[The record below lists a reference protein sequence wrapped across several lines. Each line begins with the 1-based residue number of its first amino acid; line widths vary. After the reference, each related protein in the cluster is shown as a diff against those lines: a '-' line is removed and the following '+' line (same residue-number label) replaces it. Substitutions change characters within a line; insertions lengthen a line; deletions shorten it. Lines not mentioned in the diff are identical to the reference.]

1 MNIDGEIIKLSNTDL
16 TRFNTDIGVSS
27 AKTYTTDFKVVDRII
42 NSKRTWVRLS
52 TSKGYVE
59 AAIIDGGKVY
69 DELRRD
75 YLNRSFLFPCS
86 DEKTDDNFNPFS
98 DEAYIKMKSLHDERD
113 NINFK
118 NKMKEI
124 KRNLSTSQKKEV
136 EKIMKNKIK

>member
-1 MNIDGEIIKLSNTDL
+1 MKDYIKKEPEDETIID
-16 TRFNTDIGVSS
+16 S
-27 AKTYTTDFKVVDRII
+27 AKI
-42 NSKRTWVRLS
+42 
-52 TSKGYVE
+52 
-59 AAIIDGGKVY
+59 Y

-86 DEKTDDNFNPFS
+86 DEKTDDDFNPFS
-98 DEAYIKMKSLHDERD
+98 EEAYNKMKSLHDERD
-113 NINFK
+113 NLNFK

>member
-1 MNIDGEIIKLSNTDL
+1 MKDYIKKEPEDET
-16 TRFNTDIGVSS
+16 
-27 AKTYTTDFKVVDRII
+27 
-42 NSKRTWVRLS
+42 
-52 TSKGYVE
+52 
-59 AAIIDGGKVY
+59 IIDGGKVY

>member
-1 MNIDGEIIKLSNTDL
+1 MKDYIKKAQENET
-16 TRFNTDIGVSS
+16 
-27 AKTYTTDFKVVDRII
+27 
-42 NSKRTWVRLS
+42 
-52 TSKGYVE
+52 
-59 AAIIDGGKVY
+59 IIDGGKVY

-136 EKIMKNKIK
+136 EKIMKNKIKQFFKYPAMKNTFSDEINLISVSEDGIFIDYSEDVDQKERI

>member
-1 MNIDGEIIKLSNTDL
+1 MTDHIKKEPEDETIID
-16 TRFNTDIGVSS
+16 S
-27 AKTYTTDFKVVDRII
+27 AKI
-42 NSKRTWVRLS
+42 
-52 TSKGYVE
+52 
-59 AAIIDGGKVY
+59 Y

-86 DEKTDDNFNPFS
+86 DEKTDDDFNPFS
-98 DEAYIKMKSLHDERD
+98 DEAYNKMKSLHDERD
-113 NINFK
+113 NLNFK

>member
-1 MNIDGEIIKLSNTDL
+1 MTDHIKKEPEDETIID
-16 TRFNTDIGVSS
+16 S
-27 AKTYTTDFKVVDRII
+27 AKI
-42 NSKRTWVRLS
+42 
-52 TSKGYVE
+52 
-59 AAIIDGGKVY
+59 Y

-86 DEKTDDNFNPFS
+86 EEKTDDDFNPFS
-98 DEAYIKMKSLHDERD
+98 EEAYNKMKSLHDERD
-113 NINFK
+113 NLNLK

>member
-1 MNIDGEIIKLSNTDL
+1 MTDHIKKEPEDETIID
-16 TRFNTDIGVSS
+16 S
-27 AKTYTTDFKVVDRII
+27 AKI
-42 NSKRTWVRLS
+42 
-52 TSKGYVE
+52 
-59 AAIIDGGKVY
+59 Y

-86 DEKTDDNFNPFS
+86 DEKIDDNLHPFS
-98 DEAYIKMKSLHDERD
+98 DEAYNKMKSLHDERD
-113 NINFK
+113 NLNFK

>member
-1 MNIDGEIIKLSNTDL
+1 MTDHIKKEPEDETIID
-16 TRFNTDIGVSS
+16 S
-27 AKTYTTDFKVVDRII
+27 AKI
-42 NSKRTWVRLS
+42 
-52 TSKGYVE
+52 
-59 AAIIDGGKVY
+59 Y

-86 DEKTDDNFNPFS
+86 DEKTDDDFNPFS
-98 DEAYIKMKSLHDERD
+98 EEAYNKMKSLHDERD
-113 NINFK
+113 NLNFK

>member
-1 MNIDGEIIKLSNTDL
+1 MKDYIKKEPEDET
-16 TRFNTDIGVSS
+16 
-27 AKTYTTDFKVVDRII
+27 
-42 NSKRTWVRLS
+42 
-52 TSKGYVE
+52 
-59 AAIIDGGKVY
+59 IIDGGKVY

-86 DEKTDDNFNPFS
+86 DEKIDDNLHPFS
-98 DEAYIKMKSLHDERD
+98 DEAYNKMKSLHDERD
-113 NINFK
+113 NLNFK

>member
-1 MNIDGEIIKLSNTDL
+1 MTDHIKKEPEDETIID
-16 TRFNTDIGVSS
+16 S
-27 AKTYTTDFKVVDRII
+27 AKI
-42 NSKRTWVRLS
+42 
-52 TSKGYVE
+52 
-59 AAIIDGGKVY
+59 Y